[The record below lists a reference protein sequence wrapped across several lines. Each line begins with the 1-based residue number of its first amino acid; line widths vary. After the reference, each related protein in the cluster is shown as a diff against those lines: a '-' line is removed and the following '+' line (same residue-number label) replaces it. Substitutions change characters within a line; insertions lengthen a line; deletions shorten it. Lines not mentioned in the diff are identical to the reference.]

1 MASRLCV
8 DSAGQTVAVVGCD
21 NVFELVLPQPSNA
34 TPTGTITIRG
44 VDTPLTFTGQEPIE
58 ITSLGAGR
66 RSLTLGVAPTVQL
79 AGRTGQAWVV
89 TDSICWSCRV
99 QSYSVDS
106 SATVATLADPL
117 PAVLPSGVTAR
128 LFFSYWAATLPVQQ
142 APVAGCLIRVTYQP
156 VARVGQP
163 DATLTFLAAYVHQ
176 IFDTGLTPQNMR
188 AFFNGLPSA
197 PTTDAGLE
205 PAISAGLDD
214 LVAHLRVALADRG
227 LTEADV
233 PAPAAL
239 LQAHRLYAAA
249 HVYALTN
256 RDLHDSLFRDA
267 RAAADAA
274 LRHLWVDV
282 DGSGTPTPPDT
293 ENITGLRS
301 KDLAFAL
308 PPPRPRLLACPR
320 GGRWW

>member
-8 DSAGQTVAVVGCD
+8 DSAGQTMAVVGCD
-21 NVFELVLPQPSNA
+21 NVFELVLPQPSLA
-34 TPTGTITIRG
+34 APTGAITIRG
-44 VDTPLTFTGQEPIE
+44 AEFALTFSGQTPVE
-58 ITSLGAGR
+58 ITSMGAGR
-66 RSLTLGVAPTVQL
+66 RSLVLASAPTVQL

-89 TDSICWSCRV
+89 SDSIVWQCRV
-99 QSYSVDS
+99 QSYSVEGQ
-106 SATVATLADPL
+106 TTTATLADPL
-117 PAVLPSGVTAR
+117 PAVLPAGVTAR
-128 LFFSYWAATLPVQQ
+128 LVFGYWAATLPVQQ

-176 IFDTGLTPQNMR
+176 IFDTGLTPQNLR
-188 AFFNGLPSA
+188 AFFNGMPSA

-214 LVAHLRVALADRG
+214 LVQHLRVALAERG

-233 PAPAAL
+233 PAPSAL
-239 LQAHRLYAAA
+239 LSAHRLFAAA
-249 HVYALTN
+249 HVYALTD
-256 RDLHDSLFRDA
+256 RDLHDSLYRDA
-267 RAAADAA
+267 LGAADAA

-293 ENITGLRS
+293 ENITGKRS
-301 KDLAFAL
+301 ADFAFKHPA
-308 PPPRPRLLACPR
+308 PKR
-320 GGRWW
+320 RWWGLH